1 MGRYILPELNYPV
14 SDRSKFRVITASR
27 AIASYLKVP
36 YYSLENL
43 AQRIVRSQGI
53 GVASTLQSRRLL
65 QNAVREVVETQHVA
79 GTAQAFLATIK
90 DLFHSGVD
98 LVKLQENSDP
108 RVRQIAKVAIAYQQ
122 QLRQV

>member
-14 SDRSKFRVITASR
+14 SDQSKFRVITASR

-65 QNAVREVVETQHVA
+65 QNAVREVVETQSVA

-90 DLFHSGVD
+90 DL
-98 LVKLQENSDP
+98 
-108 RVRQIAKVAIAYQQ
+108 
-122 QLRQV
+122 